1 MSLSLP
7 VAPSPTSVDIFR
19 SAELL
24 VRDLRRH
31 ASACCVVTFEPN
43 TDNRTLDRP
52 GFGEVFFDINSIDA
66 IHVIPRNND
75 WYQYP
80 EIVEACHRVREL
92 TACYPHVVA
101 YGQSM
106 GGYGAIR
113 LGGRVGAHLA
123 LAISPQFSIDP
134 AVRPLRTALGW

>member
-1 MSLSLP
+1 MEIL
-7 VAPSPTSVDIFR
+7 R

-24 VRDLRRH
+24 VKDLRRH
-31 ASACCVVTFEPN
+31 TSACCVVTFDSY
-43 TDNRTLDRP
+43 TDYRTLNRP
-52 GFGEVFFDINSIDA
+52 DFGEVFFDANGIDA
-66 IHVIPRNND
+66 IHIIRRNND

-80 EIVEACHRVREL
+80 ETEEACRRIREL

-113 LGGRVGAHLA
+113 LGGRVGAQVA

-134 AVRPLRTALGW
+134 AVAPF